1 MEQLIM
7 GAGQDGFNMSIDKL
21 DMQYLINI
29 QLKALNGKVSAI
41 GTEEDFG
48 ESLEDLRA
56 KIQALTNLLEM
67 L

>member
-7 GAGQDGFNMSIDKL
+7 EPGQDGFNMSIDKL

>member
-1 MEQLIM
+1 MEP
-7 GAGQDGFNMSIDKL
+7 GQDGFNMSIDKL